1 MDIRISEA
9 YQSIYQSLELKEEFL
24 SEEYDGIENLTEEDF
39 DDIAEETVYEVLE
52 EGIEVDE
59 LDEIF
64 EAVIMELN
72 PYAPAGSK
80 GAREYQK
87 STSASK
93 RGAEREAAVSAAKEK
108 VKSSV
113 KGAVK
118 KVKTSALDAKDS
130 AQKTAKGLKQQSHVG
145 VAKYASK
152 HNLVKGA
159 GLKTQSS
166 KGRGE
171 LRSAVA
177 KHVGS
182 RIKDKIKSA
191 VGKVK
196 QKVASAA
203 VSGYAAARSAKQ
215 AVSDFKNSAV
225 QSAKNTAAVAKRNVK
240 GAAGAA
246 KVGAKSVVGKAARAV
261 ASGAGKVASKLG
273 EEFDTYEI
281 VLEYL
286 FVEGYAE
293 DLEDAESIMAYLDSE
308 AVEEIAESGW
318 HRRNPDQIGS
328 YKDPDV
334 KMKPPSSSSS
344 SSSSAK
350 KPWTPLDDKK
360 EYRRTVYNYYG
371 EGGKKDAIRRAIASR
386 DAARSERAKRKT
398 AKVEEA
404 TAMAKRGLDEPAIR
418 TQIAKNTGG
427 GQAADRATTL
437 ADRKT
442 FGQRGVDPK
451 ARQNLARA
459 QRGDFRKTTSSS
471 PGLKGYAYKAT
482 TDSDKAKQAARG
494 AQRGALTPKEKKQF
508 GR

>member
-1 MDIRISEA
+1 MTFSYITEA
-9 YQSIYQSLELKEEFL
+9 YQSIYEPMELNEEFL
-24 SEEYDGIENLTEEDF
+24 SEEYDGIEDLTEEDF

-52 EGIEVDE
+52 EGLEVDE
-59 LDEIF
+59 LDDIF

-72 PYAPAGSK
+72 PYAPAGSQ
-80 GAREYQK
+80 ASRQYQK
-87 STSASK
+87 STSSSK
-93 RGAEREAAVSAAKEK
+93 RGAERAAAMSAAKEK

-118 KVKTSALDAKDS
+118 KVKTSALAAKGS

-145 VAKYASK
+145 VAKYANK

-196 QKVASAA
+196 QKAASAA

-215 AVSDFKNSAV
+215 AASDVKNRAV

-246 KVGAKSVVGKAARAV
+246 KAGAKSAVGKAARAV

-273 EEFDTYEI
+273 EEFDTYDI

-286 FVEGYAE
+286 CVEGYAE
-293 DLEDAESIMAYLDSE
+293 TLEDAEWIMVNELTSE
-308 AVEEIAESGW
+308 DIEEIIEA
-318 HRRNPDQIGS
+318 HKDLPTQKMQNRRYYVNMKTGEAAGS
-328 YKDPDV
+328 SRNEKIRSVLDAHKKDPEGEA
-334 KMKPPSSSSS
+334 
-344 SSSSAK
+344 AK
-350 KPWTPLDDKK
+350 
-360 EYRRTVYNYYG
+360 
-371 EGGKKDAIRRAIASR
+371 A
-386 DAARSERAKRKT
+386 RAKSKY
-398 AKVEEA
+398 
-404 TAMAKRGLDEPAIR
+404 
-418 TQIAKNTGG
+418 
-427 GQAADRATTL
+427 
-437 ADRKT
+437 
-442 FGQRGVDPK
+442 
-451 ARQNLARA
+451 
-459 QRGDFRKTTSSS
+459 
-471 PGLKGYAYKAT
+471 KG
-482 TDSDKAKQAARG
+482 
-494 AQRGALTPKEKKQF
+494 
-508 GR
+508 

>member
-1 MDIRISEA
+1 MNFSHITEA
-9 YQSIYQSLELKEEFL
+9 YQSIYEPMELNEEFL
-24 SEEYDGIENLTEEDF
+24 SEEYDGIEDLTEEDF

-52 EGIEVDE
+52 EGLEVDE

-93 RGAEREAAVSAAKEK
+93 RGAERAAAMSAAKEK

-118 KVKTSALDAKDS
+118 KVKTSALAAKDS
-130 AQKTAKGLKQQSHVG
+130 AKKTTKGLKQQSHVG

-196 QKVASAA
+196 QKAASAA

-215 AVSDFKNSAV
+215 AVGDAAGRVK
-225 QSAKNTAAVAKRNVK
+225 QSAKNLAARTGRVAS
-240 GAAGAA
+240 AA
-246 KVGAKSVVGKAARAV
+246 KAGAKSVVGKAARKV
-261 ASGAGKVASKLG
+261 ATGAGKVASKLG
-273 EEFDTYEI
+273 EELTTYDI

-286 FVEGYAE
+286 CVEGYADTLEEAEWIMANQLTQE
-293 DLEDAESIMAYLDSE
+293 DIESI
-308 AVEEIAESGW
+308 VEGYQDF
-318 HRRNPDQIGS
+318 P
-328 YKDPDV
+328 
-334 KMKPPSSSSS
+334 
-344 SSSSAK
+344 
-350 KPWTPLDDKK
+350 
-360 EYRRTVYNYYG
+360 
-371 EGGKKDAIRRAIASR
+371 
-386 DAARSERAKRKT
+386 T
-398 AKVEEA
+398 AKVLKKAGNLMGSSAGKNDPASKKKES
-404 TAMAKRGLDEPAIR
+404 RGIKMMDTMMQHTP
-418 TQIAKNTGG
+418 
-427 GQAADRATTL
+427 DR
-437 ADRKT
+437 
-442 FGQRGVDPK
+442 
-451 ARQNLARA
+451 
-459 QRGDFRKTTSSS
+459 
-471 PGLKGYAYKAT
+471 
-482 TDSDKAKQAARG
+482 
-494 AQRGALTPKEKKQF
+494 
-508 GR
+508 

>member
-1 MDIRISEA
+1 MNFSYITEA
-9 YQSIYQSLELKEEFL
+9 YQSIYEPVELNEEFL
-24 SEEYDGIENLTEEDF
+24 SEEYDGIEDLTEEDF

-52 EGIEVDE
+52 EGLEIDE

-93 RGAEREAAVSAAKEK
+93 RGAERAAAMSAAKEK

-113 KGAVK
+113 TSAVK
-118 KVKTSALDAKDS
+118 KVKTSALAAKDS
-130 AQKTAKGLKQQSHVG
+130 AKKTAKGLKQQSHVG

-196 QKVASAA
+196 QKAASAA

-215 AVSDFKNSAV
+215 AASDVKNRAV
-225 QSAKNTAAVAKRNVK
+225 QSAKNKAAIAKRTAS
-240 GAAGAA
+240 GAASAA
-246 KVGAKSVVGKAARAV
+246 KAGAKSAVGKAARAV

-273 EEFDTYEI
+273 EELTTYDI

-286 FVEGYAE
+286 CVEGYADTLEEAEWIMANQLTQE
-293 DLEDAESIMAYLDSE
+293 DIESI
-308 AVEEIAESGW
+308 VEGYQDF
-318 HRRNPDQIGS
+318 P
-328 YKDPDV
+328 
-334 KMKPPSSSSS
+334 
-344 SSSSAK
+344 
-350 KPWTPLDDKK
+350 
-360 EYRRTVYNYYG
+360 
-371 EGGKKDAIRRAIASR
+371 
-386 DAARSERAKRKT
+386 T
-398 AKVEEA
+398 AKVL
-404 TAMAKRGLDEPAIR
+404 K
-418 TQIAKNTGG
+418 
-427 GQAADRATTL
+427 
-437 ADRKT
+437 
-442 FGQRGVDPK
+442 K
-451 ARQNLARA
+451 AGNLM
-459 QRGDFRKTTSSS
+459 GSSA
-471 PGLKGYAYKAT
+471 GK
-482 TDSDKAKQAARG
+482 TDSASKKKEARG
-494 AQRGALTPKEKKQF
+494 IKMMDTMMQHTPD
-508 GR
+508 R